1 MFSLY
6 YDYNSPIII
15 YEKIIPIKAST
26 WWLGLKNIQKNA
38 NKQQYV
44 SNLFIYLTD
53 ISYVESQNIMD
64 YKRDN
69 I

>member
-6 YDYNSPIII
+6 YDYNRPVII
-15 YEKIIPIKAST
+15 YEKIIPIKAW

-64 YKRDN
+64 HKRDN

>member
-26 WWLGLKNIQKNA
+26 WWLGLKNIQKIQTN
-38 NKQQYV
+38 NNMSQ
-44 SNLFIYLTD
+44 SFLTD
-53 ISYVESQNIMD
+53 ISYVELQNIMD

>member
-26 WWLGLKNIQKNA
+26 WWLGLKSIQKIQTN
-38 NKQQYV
+38 NNMSQ
-44 SNLFIYLTD
+44 SFLTD
-53 ISYVESQNIMD
+53 ISYVELQNIMD